1 MTVFHVPQPEIPVNG
16 SSANFPVHRI
26 YCVGRN
32 YAAHAREMGNDPD
45 REPPFYFM
53 KPADSTVP
61 GGGDVAYPPRTNDL
75 HHEVELVVAIGTGG
89 RNIASDS
96 ASGHIF
102 GYAVGI
108 DLTRRDLQM
117 DAKNAGRPWD
127 TGKSFEQAAP
137 ISCIHP
143 IAETGHVTSGRIW
156 LTVNDSLRQE
166 GDLGD
171 MIWNV
176 AEAIAEL
183 STFFTLAA
191 GDLLFTGTPAG
202 VGAVVVGDRV
212 SAGIDGVDT
221 LDVNFVQGT
230 SDLFWTK

>member
-1 MTVFHVPQPEIPVNG
+1 MTVFHVPQPEIPITG
-16 SSANFPVHRI
+16 SDASFPVHRI

-32 YAAHAREMGNDPD
+32 YAAHAREMGNDPSK
-45 REPPFYFM
+45 EPPFYFM
-53 KPADSTVP
+53 KPADSAVP
-61 GGGDVAYPPRTNDL
+61 GGGDVRYPPRTKDL
-75 HHEVELVVAIGTGG
+75 HHEVELVVAIGKGG
-89 RNIASDS
+89 QDIAVDN
-96 ASGHIF
+96 ASEHIF

-117 DAKNAGRPWD
+117 DAKSAGRPWD

-137 ISCIHP
+137 MSCLRP
-143 IAETGHVTSGRIW
+143 ITDTGCLTRGRIW
-156 LTVNDSLRQE
+156 LSVNDELRQE
-166 GDLGD
+166 ADLGD

-202 VGAVVVGDRV
+202 VGAVVVGDRI

-221 LDVNFVQGT
+221 VDVSIV
-230 SDLFWTK
+230 

>member
-1 MTVFHVPQPEIPVNG
+1 MTVFHVPQPEIPIQGGN
-16 SSANFPVHRI
+16 ATFPLHRI

-53 KPADSTVP
+53 KPADSAVP
-61 GGGDVAYPPRTNDL
+61 GGGDIEYPPRTNDL
-75 HHEVELVVAIGTGG
+75 HHEVELVVAIGKGG
-89 RNIASDS
+89 RDIARDS
-96 ASGHIF
+96 ATEHIF

-108 DLTRRDLQM
+108 DLTRRDLQ
-117 DAKNAGRPWD
+117 AEARNAGRPWD

-137 ISCIHP
+137 ISRIHP
-143 IAETGHVTSGRIW
+143 IAETGLVSSGRIW

-166 GDLGD
+166 GDLSD

-212 SAGIDGVDT
+212 SAGIDGIDT
-221 LDVNFVQGT
+221 LDVVFV
-230 SDLFWTK
+230 